1 MSFITVSAKSLAKLA
16 KMYLESFWT
25 WWLRD
30 GCCLWSWW
38 DDPTGKIPLVLML
51 CQHQGAPPTAEA
63 AEWRRSH
70 QNPSGREQGRKGKSE
85 IS

>member
-1 MSFITVSAKSLAKLA
+1 MSFITVSAKSPAKII

-30 GCCLWSWW
+30 AVCGAGGMIPLR
-38 DDPTGKIPLVLML
+38 KIPLVLLL
-51 CQHQGAPPTAEA
+51 CQHRGARPTAEA

-70 QNPSGREQGRKGKSE
+70 QNPDGREQGRKGKSE